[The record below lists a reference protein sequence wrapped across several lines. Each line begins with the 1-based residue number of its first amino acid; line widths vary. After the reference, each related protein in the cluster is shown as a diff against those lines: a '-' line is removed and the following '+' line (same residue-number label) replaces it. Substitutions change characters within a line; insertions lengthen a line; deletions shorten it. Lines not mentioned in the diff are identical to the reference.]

1 MLFEIGLLVL
11 TILLYIYYEVTK
23 QYGFF
28 KDLGVPF
35 LKPSF
40 PFGSENGKKMFL
52 GKISLQATD
61 VEAVKEFPK
70 EKVFGYFLLGQPIF
84 VINNEELAKK
94 VLIKDF
100 EYFTDRRTFD
110 TADPIA
116 NAFLTN
122 LTGMEWKQMRSMLSG
137 VFTSGK
143 LKLMAK
149 HVDKVG
155 KNFEKYVA
163 SKAKT
168 GEEIDMKVVGG
179 LMTLDSIASAGFG
192 IEVDSF
198 KEPEN
203 TFRIM
208 ALTLVGAPGYRS
220 SLDNIKMFFIA
231 TLPKVGKF
239 LKISFMKP
247 QAVNFFSDIL
257 RKTYKRRM
265 ATGEKRNDIIDVIVE
280 ELRSTKTKKP
290 QTFESDFEKDAALDT
305 SGLKDIRET
314 GLDEEILLISNAL
327 LFFLLDLKLH
337 LLEFQLFVTSLLFTR
352 SCKTRYFKRFLKFL
366 GKVKMPALNNFRK
379 KYLDMFISECF
390 RVTSLV
396 GALERKC
403 VKDYLIPN
411 TDVIIPKGR
420 FVKLYTNDISVRED
434 NFKNPNDFDPENF
447 APENN
452 PNKFAMMIFGQGP
465 RNCIGMRYALLTI
478 KITMVYLLR
487 NHRVVRSGKTTDVLE
502 VDPANFNVFKNGVF
516 MKIEKR

>member
-1 MLFEIGLLVL
+1 
-11 TILLYIYYEVTK
+11 
-23 QYGFF
+23 
-28 KDLGVPF
+28 
-35 LKPSF
+35 
-40 PFGSENGKKMFL
+40 
-52 GKISLQATD
+52 
-61 VEAVKEFPK
+61 
-70 EKVFGYFLLGQPIF
+70 
-84 VINNEELAKK
+84 
-94 VLIKDF
+94 
-100 EYFTDRRTFD
+100 
-110 TADPIA
+110 
-116 NAFLTN
+116 
-122 LTGMEWKQMRSMLSG
+122 
-137 VFTSGK
+137 
-143 LKLMAK
+143 
-149 HVDKVG
+149 
-155 KNFEKYVA
+155 
-163 SKAKT
+163 
-168 GEEIDMKVVGG
+168 
-179 LMTLDSIASAGFG
+179 MTLDSIASAGFG

-220 SLDNIKMFFIA
+220 PLDNIKMFFLAI
-231 TLPKVGKF
+231 LPKVGKF

-247 QAVNFFSDIL
+247 QAVNFFSSIL

-265 ATGEKRNDIIDVIVE
+265 ANGEKRNDIIDVIVE

-327 LFFLLDLKLH
+327 LFFFAGFETTSSGISIICHKLA
-337 LLEFQLFVTSLLFTR
+337 LYPELQDKVFQEISEI
-352 SCKTRYFKRFLKFL
+352 L
-366 GKVKMPALNNFRK
+366 GESEDVSFEQLQEM

-390 RVTSLV
+390 RVTTLLS
-396 GALERKC
+396 ALERKC

-411 TDVIIPKGR
+411 TDIIIPKGR
-420 FVKLYTNDISVRED
+420 FVKIYTNDISVREA

-452 PNKFAMMIFGQGP
+452 PNKFGMMIFGQGP

-502 VDPANFNVFKNGVF
+502 VDPANFNLFKNGVF
-516 MKIEKR
+516 MRIEKRQ

>member
-1 MLFEIGLLVL
+1 
-11 TILLYIYYEVTK
+11 
-23 QYGFF
+23 
-28 KDLGVPF
+28 
-35 LKPSF
+35 
-40 PFGSENGKKMFL
+40 MFL
-52 GKISLQATD
+52 CKIALQDTD

-70 EKVFGYFLLGQPIF
+70 EKVFGYFLIGQPVF
-84 VINNEELAKK
+84 VINDEELAKK

-220 SLDNIKMFFIA
+220 PLDNIKMFFLAI
-231 TLPKVGKF
+231 LPKVGKF

-247 QAVNFFSDIL
+247 QAVNFFSSIL

-265 ATGEKRNDIIDVIVE
+265 ANGEKRNDIIDVIVE

-327 LFFLLDLKLH
+327 LFFFAGFETTSSGISIICHKLA
-337 LLEFQLFVTSLLFTR
+337 LYPELQDKVFQEISEI
-352 SCKTRYFKRFLKFL
+352 L
-366 GKVKMPALNNFRK
+366 GESEDVSFEQLQEM

-390 RVTSLV
+390 RVNTILP
-396 GALERKC
+396 ALERKC

-411 TDVIIPKGR
+411 TDIIIPKGR
-420 FVKLYTNDISVRED
+420 FVKIYTNDISVREA

-452 PNKFAMMIFGQGP
+452 PNKFGMMIFGQGP

-502 VDPANFNVFKNGVF
+502 VDPANFNLFKNGVF
-516 MKIEKR
+516 MRIEKRQ